1 MDITGVIL
9 AGGRSRRFGSDKA
22 LAMLDGKVL
31 IEHAK
36 DILTEIFSH
45 CMLVTNTPEQYAFLN
60 MPMVKDSFPGMGPLA
75 GIHAALRNSAN
86 PLIFV
91 LGCDMPRVPSSLVT
105 HLCNLAREEKFQ
117 AVVPWL
123 KSGPEPLCG
132 LYSKT
137 ALAAIEAQLQNGKP
151 QARALLGKIRVRKVH
166 AEEILEVTGDLNVF
180 YNVNCLQD
188 LKRLS

>member
-1 MDITGVIL
+1 MQRIMDITGVIL

-60 MPMVKDSFPGMGPLA
+60 M
-75 GIHAALRNSAN
+75 
-86 PLIFV
+86 
-91 LGCDMPRVPSSLVT
+91 
-105 HLCNLAREEKFQ
+105 AREEKFQ